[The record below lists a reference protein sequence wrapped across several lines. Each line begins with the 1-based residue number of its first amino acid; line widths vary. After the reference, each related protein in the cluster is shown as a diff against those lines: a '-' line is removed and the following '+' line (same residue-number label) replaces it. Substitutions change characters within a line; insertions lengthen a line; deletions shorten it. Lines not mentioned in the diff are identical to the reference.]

1 MSISTNFPTIKPSL
15 LLDFANVGALDP
27 RITFTR
33 ASTGTYYDG
42 VTTVKA
48 EENLLLQSQAFD
60 TSWTTTNVAIN
71 STSKTAPDGT
81 ATAEEVRDGTA
92 TGGHNL
98 FQGVTFVSGTTYVLS
113 CFMKNVDRQYAILA
127 ASGGSG
133 AWASSKFDLSSGV
146 VGSTSQAGAGWS
158 ATSSSITSVGN
169 NWYRCVFVFVSGT
182 SGAVN
187 IRVGTATDGTTFTG
201 GGSGLESY
209 TGTDLKIEVW
219 GAQLEQRSS
228 VTAYTATTTQPI
240 TNYIPVLQTAAAN
253 VARFDHNPTTGEA
266 LGLLIEEQRTNLW
279 LQSEDFSTSWTP
291 TNLSVTTNTVVS
303 PAGTLT
309 GEKLVENTSSSV
321 DHIIAQN
328 TAVTSGVTYTM
339 SVYAKQAESGRYLAL
354 RFASGTYFSAEA
366 ATFNLSTGAV
376 LNTFGTTTATITSV
390 GNGWYRCSITAVSKA
405 TGTPAG
411 AQQILVTNSTS
422 ATVFSY
428 TGDGYSGIFLWGA
441 QLEAGAF
448 PTSYIATTSAQ
459 VTRSADAASM
469 TGTNFSSWFNNGQGT
484 LYAEASIPAFSSS
497 SVLQTTQFA
506 VFTGGG
512 SNMMR
517 VRGYSSGTGA
527 YNWDATGT
535 VNAVSQFDTA
545 ERVYSTLN
553 SVVKNALAYKV
564 DDIGN
569 SVNGQTVSTDGSAQI
584 PVCNA
589 ASIGSSAIGA
599 DFSIQHIRKVAYY
612 PQRLSDTNLVALTS

>member
-1 MSISTNFPTIKPSL
+1 MSLSSLYSSIRPSL
-15 LLDFANVGALDP
+15 LLDFANTGSLDP
-27 RITFTR
+27 RITFSR
-33 ASTGTYYDG
+33 ASTATYYDG
-42 VTTVKA
+42 VTTAKA
-48 EENLLLQSQAFD
+48 EQNLFTYSQQFD
-60 TSWTTTNVAIN
+60 NAAWAKNNVTVTANTTA
-71 STSKTAPDGT
+71 APDGT
-81 ATAEEVRDGTA
+81 STADSMLETAA
-92 TGGHNL
+92 TGIHNISNTTPITVSNVSYTYSIYVK
-98 FQGVTFVSGTTYVLS
+98 GIGRTYAAINVYDGSSNVT
-113 CFMKNVDRQYAILA
+113 
-127 ASGGSG
+127 
-133 AWASSKFDLSSGV
+133 WFDLSTV
-146 VGSTSQAGAGWS
+146 
-158 ATSSSITSVGN
+158 SVGTNATGNIASIVDAGNGWCRIVVTRTMTAGSLYINTYSSDAN
-169 NWYRCVFVFVSGT
+169 NSVSFLGDVT
-182 SGAVN
+182 K
-187 IRVGTATDGTTFTG
+187 
-201 GGSGLESY
+201 GLY
-209 TGTDLKIEVW
+209 LW

-266 LGLLIEEQRTNLW
+266 LGLLIEEQRTNLFTY
-279 LQSEDFSTSWTP
+279 SADFSNAAWTKSNASITANTIVAP
-291 TNLSVTTNTVVS
+291 DGALDGDKIVENTATGQHRVYKTVSGTTNTNAYTLTVFAKAAERVRIYVGMAES
-303 PAGTLT
+303 PTFSRQGNAVFDLSAGT
-309 GEKLVENTSSSV
+309 VAN
-321 DHIIAQN
+321 
-328 TAVTSGVTYTM
+328 
-339 SVYAKQAESGRYLAL
+339 
-354 RFASGTYFSAEA
+354 
-366 ATFNLSTGAV
+366 
-376 LNTFGTTTATITSV
+376 TTTGLNGATGGVATITNV
-390 GNGWYRCSITAVSKA
+390 GNGWYRCAYTLTLGGTDTSIFADINIVS
-405 TGTPAG
+405 TGTT
-411 AQQILVTNSTS
+411 I
-422 ATVFSY
+422 SY
-428 TGDGYSGIFLWGA
+428 TGDGYSGIFIWGA

-448 PTSYIATTSAQ
+448 PTSAIATTSAQ